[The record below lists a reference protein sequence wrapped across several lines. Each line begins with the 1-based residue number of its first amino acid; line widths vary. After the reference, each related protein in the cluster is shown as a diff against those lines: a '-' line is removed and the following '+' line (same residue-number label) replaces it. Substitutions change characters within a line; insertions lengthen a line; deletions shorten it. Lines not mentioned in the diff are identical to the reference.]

1 MTSAVQ
7 SNFLASFELMNQA
20 DRNSAWN
27 AMSLDEKRALVE
39 ERVLVLAG
47 EFVQHT
53 RGLVGKKN
61 QFLEAMG
68 ISARHACVCYSHD
81 ELEAGVSLFLEE
93 KEMPAL
99 SIRILDALK
108 EKRFDGFAYDSGRFR
123 FESV

>member
-1 MTSAVQ
+1 
-7 SNFLASFELMNQA
+7 
-20 DRNSAWN
+20 
-27 AMSLDEKRALVE
+27 MSLDEKRALVE

-53 RGLVGKKN
+53 RGKKN

-99 SIRILDALK
+99 SIRIVDALK